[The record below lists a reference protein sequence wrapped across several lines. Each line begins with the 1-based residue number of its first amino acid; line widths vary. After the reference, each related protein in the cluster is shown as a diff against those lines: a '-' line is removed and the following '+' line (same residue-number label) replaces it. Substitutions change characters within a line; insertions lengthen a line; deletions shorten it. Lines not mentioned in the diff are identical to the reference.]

1 MIMMIVVMML
11 LLLMMTMTMMMM
23 MTWSYGFYDSGNEM
37 SMGAVESF
45 LHIFISF

>member
-11 LLLMMTMTMMMM
+11 LLLMMTMTMMM